1 MALTTVT
8 LHGQILEL
16 DGLTPAVGTVTFKTL
31 IELNDVV
38 DNVTYAPSTFVATL
52 DVNGEFTIVL
62 PATDNPDIDPLNWV
76 YQAYIST
83 VTWRET
89 IYFQLPFT
97 PGTTEFADLVRLDY
111 DPCSGATASTP
122 IAPSDYDLFVR
133 KTGDTMSGNLTIN
146 ANLAVAGSASAS
158 FQGVSGDLVQMMAT
172 AMSTCVY
179 NGGEITPNVDPTKVD
194 IAPATCWIFN
204 YNSTTAALG
213 PTNPQLTVV
222 TYPGVTGLTPA
233 FAPFTYYLVDSAG
246 ALVQQATRPTAQ
258 QRRQS
263 AVIGLTLTQG
273 GVIVVDQSLPVIP
286 SQLNNQLVDLMESAG
301 PFSTQG
307 NVLSSNGVNLTFKK
321 SVGTIF
327 SRAFNQIPNYLDPHN
342 STLAAQ
348 TPVNFRHITAVTGSA
363 GPLTT
368 LLNVGFYDP
377 SGTGVLTPVGGGAN
391 ASTNFRVWGF
401 ANNTVN
407 EQILVQYGQ
416 NTYASLSAA
425 VSGLHSGNYIP
436 QPATASGAL
445 LGWITVIRTATN
457 LSDPAQAIFTKAA
470 KFDVP

>member
-31 IELNDVV
+31 IELNDIV
-38 DNVTYAPSTFVATL
+38 DNVTYQPSTFVATL

-62 PATDNPDIDPLNWV
+62 PATDNPDIVPLNWV
-76 YQAYIST
+76 YQAFVST
-83 VTWRET
+83 ATWRET
-89 IYFQLPFT
+89 IYFQLPFA
-97 PGTTEFADLVRLDY
+97 PGTTEFADLERLAY
-111 DPCSGATASTP
+111 DPCAQVVGGTP
-122 IAPSDYDLFVR
+122 EPPDNPNLYVLKS
-133 KTGDTMSGNLTIN
+133 GDTMTGNLNIN
-146 ANLAVAGSASAS
+146 ANLAVSGSASAS
-158 FQGVSGDLVQMMAT
+158 FQGVSGDMVQMMAT

-179 NGGEITPNVDPTKVD
+179 NGGEIVPNVDPTKVD
-194 IAPATCWIFN
+194 ISPATCWIFN
-204 YNSTTAALG
+204 YNSTTGVLG

-233 FAPFTYYLVDSAG
+233 FAPFTYYSVNSAG

-258 QRRQS
+258 QRRQM
-263 AVIGLTLTQG
+263 ATLGLTLTQG

-286 SQLNNQLVDLMESAG
+286 SQLNNQLCDLMESAG

-307 NVLSSNGVNLTFKK
+307 NVLSSNGVNLTFRKT
-321 SVGTIF
+321 SGIIF

-342 STLAAQ
+342 SVLAAQ
-348 TPVNFRHITAVTGSA
+348 TPVNFRHITALTGSA

-368 LLNVGFYDP
+368 ILNVGQYDP
-377 SGTGVLTPVGGGAN
+377 NGAGVLTPVGGGAN
-391 ASTNFRVWGF
+391 TSTNFRVWGF

-425 VSGLHSGNYIP
+425 IAGLHSGNYIP

-445 LGWITVIRTATN
+445 LGWITVTRTATN
-457 LSDPAQAIFTKAA
+457 LSDPTQAVFTKAA